1 MIWSNVDGEWVVN
14 KRYKGESWEHID
26 FSYEH
31 KTACPVCRSQGMDE
45 SGDNLHIYGEDENG
59 LPRGSFCFCCQTTIV
74 SVAVALE
81 DEQNK
86 SSLSGKVSML
96 SSKSNK
102 NESRQR

>member
-1 MIWSNVDGEWVVN
+1 MMWSNVGGEWKVL
-14 KRYKGESWEHID
+14 KMYKGVSWENIN

-45 SGDNLHIYGEDENG
+45 SGDNLHIYGGDENG
-59 LPRGSFCFCCQTTIV
+59 LHRGAFCFCCQSTII

-86 SSLSGKVSML
+86 SSLSGKVISSML

-102 NESRQR
+102 DES